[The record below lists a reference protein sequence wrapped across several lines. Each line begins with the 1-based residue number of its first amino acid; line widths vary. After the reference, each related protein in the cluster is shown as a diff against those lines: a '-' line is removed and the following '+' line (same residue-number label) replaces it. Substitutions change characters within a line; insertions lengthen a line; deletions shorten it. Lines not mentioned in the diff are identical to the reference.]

1 MEEKE
6 QEAASVGDARG
17 KHRILAELGRVEQ
30 EVRFFFLIH
39 TCSID
44 VSRSLSQIIE
54 LLHLR

>member
-30 EVRFFFLIH
+30 EVRFLEKELQALGQTDI
-39 TCSID
+39 
-44 VSRSLSQIIE
+44 VSTVCE
-54 LLHLR
+54 E